1 MEGNQD
7 KVMEAR
13 LKKAV
18 RRALKQLLKSIESE
32 PSRLIVESDKTRAD
46 ASEQTAAEIRAFLFK
61 GR

>member
-32 PSRLIVESDKTRAD
+32 PSRLVIESDKAQAD
-46 ASEQTAAEIRAFLFK
+46 TSEQTATEIRAFLFK